1 MTKESKPNSRI
12 GFNLKWLYPGMRIK
26 RWILLLILG
35 ILLIASGL
43 AGGLLTLRS
52 GNVASLQ
59 AKVLGTAYILDF
71 IIGVWLVVQAV
82 KKIFR
87 SIVTLFLP
95 QKEDNFID
103 IVYKKRQLARGPKI
117 VTVGGGTGLST
128 ILHGLKEHT
137 DHNNAIVTVADDG
150 GSSGI
155 LRKQFDIPPPGDI
168 RNCLV
173 ALADAEPLMH
183 KLFQFRF
190 DKDSKF
196 EGHSFG
202 NLFIT
207 VMTQLTG
214 DFEQAIKES
223 SKVLAIRGHVIP
235 STLSNVALVAT
246 NTDGTLT
253 EGEAKI
259 AEAKR
264 TINKV
269 ELRPADNTATPEAI
283 SAINDAD
290 IIVLGPGS
298 LYTSII
304 PNLLIREITQA
315 VVKSKALKFYICN
328 IMTEHGETDNFS
340 ASDHIRALIAH
351 SHPRIV
357 DYCIINNGTIPK
369 DLIEKY
375 KLEEASFV
383 TPDADK
389 IRSLGY
395 KVLADNLVSI
405 EGPGPVRHNAI
416 KLAQMVMT
424 VFSKKRYAKS
434 R

>member
-1 MTKESKPNSRI
+1 MKKESKPSLRS

-26 RWILLLILG
+26 RWILLLVLG

-52 GNVASLQ
+52 GNIETFQS
-59 AKVLGTAYILDF
+59 KILGIAYILDLL
-71 IIGVWLVVQAV
+71 IGIWLVVQAV

-87 SIVTLFLP
+87 SIVSLFLP
-95 QKEDNFID
+95 QKEDEFID
-103 IVYKKRQLARGPKI
+103 IAYKKRQLAKGPKI

-128 ILHGLKEHT
+128 ILHGLKEYT

-150 GSSGI
+150 GSSGR
-155 LRKQFDIPPPGDI
+155 LREQFDMLPPGDI

-173 ALADAEPLMH
+173 ALADAEPTMH

-190 DKDSKF
+190 SKDSEF
-196 EGHSFG
+196 AGHSFG

-223 SKVLAIRGHVIP
+223 SKVLAIRGNVIP
-235 STLSNVALVAT
+235 STLSKVALIAT
-246 NTDGTLT
+246 HKDGSQT

-259 AEAKR
+259 TEARKP
-264 TINKV
+264 IDQVVLKP
-269 ELRPADNTATPEAI
+269 EHNTATPEAVR
-283 SAINDAD
+283 AIQDAD
-290 IIVLGPGS
+290 MIVLGPGS

-304 PNLLIREITQA
+304 PNLLIKEITQA
-315 VVKSKALKFYICN
+315 IVASKALKFYICN
-328 IMTEHGETDNFS
+328 IMTEYGETDDFT
-340 ASDHIRALIAH
+340 ASDHLRVLIAH
-351 SHPRIV
+351 SHPRII
-357 DYCIINNGTIPK
+357 DYCIINNGVIP
-369 DLIEKY
+369 DDFQEKY
-375 KLEEASFV
+375 KQEKAAYV

-395 KVLADNLVSI
+395 KVITENLVSI
-405 EGPGPVRHNAI
+405 KDVVRHDPV
-416 KLAQMVMT
+416 KLSQIVLT
-424 VFSKKRYAKS
+424 IFNKKRHGKS
-434 R
+434 K

>member
-1 MTKESKPNSRI
+1 MKRESRSNPKSV
-12 GFNLKWLYPGMRIK
+12 FNLKWLYPGMRIK

-52 GNVASLQ
+52 SNIASLQ
-59 AKVLGTAYILDF
+59 SKILGAAYTLDF
-71 IIGVWLVVQAV
+71 LIGVWLVVQAV

-95 QKEDNFID
+95 QSEEKFID
-103 IVYKKRQLARGPKI
+103 IVYQKRQLARGPKI
-117 VTVGGGTGLST
+117 VTIGGGTGLST
-128 ILHGLKEHT
+128 ILHGLKEFT
-137 DHNNAIVTVADDG
+137 DHNTAVVTVADDG
-150 GSSGI
+150 GSSGR
-155 LRKQFDIPPPGDI
+155 LREQFDILPPGDI

-190 DKDSKF
+190 DKDSEF
-196 EGHSFG
+196 SGHNFG

-235 STLSNVALVAT
+235 STLSKVTLVAKYK
-246 NTDGTLT
+246 DGTQT

-259 AEAKR
+259 AEAR
-264 TINKV
+264 
-269 ELRPADNTATPEAI
+269 RPIDSVYLNPESNAATPEAI
-283 SAINDAD
+283 KAIEDAD

-304 PNLLIREITQA
+304 PNFLIKDITQA
-315 VVKSKALKFYICN
+315 VVKSRALKFYICN

-340 ASDHIRALIAH
+340 TSDHLRVLIAH
-351 SHPRIV
+351 SHPRVV
-357 DYCIINNGTIPK
+357 DYCIVNSGKVPQ

-375 KLEEASFV
+375 KTENASFV
-383 TPDADK
+383 SLDAER

-395 KVLADNLVSI
+395 RVIADNLVSI
-405 EGPGPVRHNAI
+405 KGVIRHDAM
-416 KLAQMVMT
+416 KLAQIIIT
-424 VFSKKRYAKS
+424 VFNKKRHGKS

>member
-1 MTKESKPNSRI
+1 MKKEFRLPTWLT
-12 GFNLKWLYPGMRIK
+12 FYLKWFYPGIKIK
-26 RWILLLILG
+26 RWILLLVLG

-52 GNVASLQ
+52 SNASSLQ
-59 AKVLGTAYILDF
+59 SKILGAAYTLDF
-71 IIGVWLVVQAV
+71 IIGVWLVFQAV

-87 SIVTLFLP
+87 SIVSLFLP
-95 QKEDNFID
+95 QQERKFID
-103 IVYKKRQLARGPKI
+103 IVYQKRQLARGPKI
-117 VTVGGGTGLST
+117 VVIGGGTGLST

-137 DHNNAIVTVADDG
+137 DHNSAIVTVADDG
-150 GSSGI
+150 GSSGK
-155 LRKQFDIPPPGDI
+155 LRQQFDILPPGDI

-190 DKDSKF
+190 GKDSEF
-196 EGHSFG
+196 AGHSFG

-235 STLSNVALVAT
+235 STLNKVTLVAKHK
-246 NTDGTLT
+246 DGTQT

-259 AEAKR
+259 PYAGR
-264 TINKV
+264 PIDKV
-269 ELRPADNTATPEAI
+269 YLNPESNTATPEAI
-283 SAINDAD
+283 KAIQDAD

-304 PNLLIREITQA
+304 PNLLIKEITEA
-315 VVKSKALKFYICN
+315 IVDARALKFYICN
-328 IMTEHGETDNFS
+328 IMTQPGETDNFT
-340 ASDHIRALIAH
+340 ASDHLRVLIAH
-351 SHPRIV
+351 SHPRVI
-357 DYCIINNGTIPK
+357 DYCIVNNGWVPN
-369 DLIEKY
+369 DVLEKY
-375 KLEEASFV
+375 KSEDSYLVNE
-383 TPDADK
+383 DIDK

-395 KVLADNLVSI
+395 KVILDDFVKITNEVI
-405 EGPGPVRHNAI
+405 RHDDLKLSQAI
-416 KLAQMVMT
+416 IR
-424 VFSKKRYAKS
+424 FFNSRRYAKPG
-434 R
+434 